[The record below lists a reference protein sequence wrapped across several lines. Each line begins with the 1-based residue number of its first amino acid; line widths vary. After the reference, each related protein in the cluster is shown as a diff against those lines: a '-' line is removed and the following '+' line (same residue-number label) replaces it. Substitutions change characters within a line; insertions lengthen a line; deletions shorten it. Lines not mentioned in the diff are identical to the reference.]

1 MTHIAIAEA
10 EDGKTVTWAEKVS
23 DAQYEGQS
31 TGQGL

>member
-23 DAQYEGQS
+23 DAQYAAQA
-31 TGQGL
+31 Q